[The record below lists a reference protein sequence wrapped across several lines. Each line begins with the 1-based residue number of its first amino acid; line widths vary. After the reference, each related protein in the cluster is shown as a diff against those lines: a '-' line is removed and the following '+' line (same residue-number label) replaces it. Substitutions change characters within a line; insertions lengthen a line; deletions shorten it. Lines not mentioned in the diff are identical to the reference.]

1 MNVLWEFVRNANL
14 PQDVQMIHGQGNF
27 GFSGPR
33 KPFSKI
39 RGKNWLGLKGPTVV
53 SKM

>member
-27 GFSGPR
+27 GFLDQESLSVRFEGR
-33 KPFSKI
+33 I
-39 RGKNWLGLKGPTVV
+39 GLG
-53 SKM
+53 